1 MITTLVLLAIIGF
14 IVVYGIGTYNSLVT
28 KRTMANESFSGVDV
42 QLKRRADLIPNLV
55 ETVKGYMTH
64 ESKTLENVTAMRAR
78 AQKAGTADERF
89 QAESAISG
97 LIGNIMAVS
106 ENYPDLRASEN
117 FASLQAELTEIEE
130 QLQLARRYYN
140 GAVRNLNIMIEQFP
154 SNVIAG
160 IFNFEKKT
168 FFEIT
173 NDAEREVQKVSFQQ

>member
-1 MITTLVLLAIIGF
+1 
-14 IVVYGIGTYNSLVT
+14 
-28 KRTMANESFSGVDV
+28 
-42 QLKRRADLIPNLV
+42 
-55 ETVKGYMTH
+55 
-64 ESKTLENVTAMRAR
+64 
-78 AQKAGTADERF
+78 
-89 QAESAISG
+89 
-97 LIGNIMAVS
+97 AVS

-160 IFNFEKKT
+160 IFDFEKKT